1 MFLSPTSFFFLSF
14 NVLIFKDLKVLQQYT
29 CTLYIFS
36 GSNTLYND
44 FEFMLGHKLNPL
56 WKVIW
61 IITPVLLIVSKLLI
75 LFVATRH
82 STTFYRIQARFSIL
96 WFYIFI

>member
-1 MFLSPTSFFFLSF
+1 
-14 NVLIFKDLKVLQQYT
+14 VLQQYT
-29 CTLYIFS
+29 CIQYIVS

-44 FEFMLGHKLNPL
+44 FEFMLGHKLNPF

-61 IITPVLLIVSKLLI
+61 IITPVLLIVSKIVI

-82 STTFYRIQARFSIL
+82 STIFYQIRGRFSIL
-96 WFYIFI
+96 WFYIFIQIVLISIKD

>member
-1 MFLSPTSFFFLSF
+1 M
-14 NVLIFKDLKVLQQYT
+14 IFKDLKVLKQHI
-29 CTLYIFS
+29 CILYIVS

-44 FEFMLGHKLNPL
+44 FEFVLGHKLNPF

-75 LFVATRH
+75 LFLATSH
-82 STTFYRIQARFSIL
+82 FTTFYQTKARFSIL
-96 WFYIFI
+96 LFYIFI